1 LHTAVNDNLL
11 PAIMVLLSIRMTQL
25 IAALCLPVAL
35 VSQEPAQGTATP
47 TALRPSIGAH
57 FGFVSLDDA
66 RNTLEVGLLADLGSY
81 RYPWLRTVA
90 GLDYLNSRSTRPGAD
105 GSFTDV
111 SLNLDIRIMPFS
123 VQAVTPYLGVGPGV
137 HFRSTTASDPNVA
150 NIYDGTVVGWQAF
163 IGALVDLA
171 DDRSW
176 GALAELRTTQA
187 QNIDRKAL
195 RVGAYRRF

>member
-1 LHTAVNDNLL
+1 MHQLLHRV
-11 PAIMVLLSIRMTQL
+11 TQL
-25 IAALCLPVAL
+25 AVALCLPAAL
-35 VSQEPAQGTATP
+35 IAQEPARQAESP
-47 TALRPSIGAH
+47 SALRPSIGAH
-57 FGFVSLDDA
+57 FGFVSLKDA

-111 SLNLDIRIMPFS
+111 SLNLDFRIMPFS
-123 VQAVTPYLGVGPGV
+123 VRAVTPYLGAGAGV
-137 HFRSTTASDPNVA
+137 HFRNTTATDPNVA
-150 NIYDGTVVGWQAF
+150 NIYDGTVVGWQGF

-176 GALAELRTTQA
+176 GALGELRTTQA
-187 QNIDRKAL
+187 QNIDRTSL
-195 RVGAYRRF
+195 RLGAYRRF